1 MNGMLLIDKPSGMTS
16 FDVIAVLRKKLR
28 IRKIGH
34 TGTLDPEAT
43 GLLLVLAGNA
53 TKLVP
58 FMDYAEKEY
67 EAEYVLGYTS
77 DTYDTSG
84 KLTEVPFDKMPEENT
99 ILAALQKLTG
109 TLTQVPPKYA
119 AIRVQ
124 GKHLYEYAREGKE
137 IEVPSREIT
146 VFSHEYLS
154 SEGRIVRVRV
164 RCSSGTY
171 VRSLAHD
178 FGEILGV
185 PAVMGNLRRT
195 SIGRF
200 SVKDALKLEEI
211 PADVRDIR
219 FLTPYEILKDYPY
232 AEWDNTADVI
242 AGKTLKLDRTEDLVM
257 VTHGEDVLAA
267 YENAGNGYY
276 RCKRGLL

>member
-16 FDVIAVLRKKLR
+16 FDVIAILRKKLR

-109 TLTQVPPKYA
+109 TLTQIPPKYA

-185 PAVMGNLRRT
+185 PAVIGNLRRT

-200 SVKDALKLEEI
+200 SIKDALKLEEI

-219 FLTPYEILKDYPY
+219 FLTP
-232 AEWDNTADVI
+232 
-242 AGKTLKLDRTEDLVM
+242 
-257 VTHGEDVLAA
+257 
-267 YENAGNGYY
+267 
-276 RCKRGLL
+276 

>member
-16 FDVIAVLRKKLR
+16 FDVIAILRKKLR

-77 DTYDTSG
+77 DTYDASG
-84 KLTEVPFDKMPEENT
+84 KLTEVPFAKMPEENT

-178 FGEILGV
+178 FGKILGV

-232 AEWDNTADVI
+232 AEWDNTEDVI

>member
-1 MNGMLLIDKPSGMTS
+1 PTS
-16 FDVIAVLRKKLR
+16 L
-28 IRKIGH
+28 
-34 TGTLDPEAT
+34 
-43 GLLLVLAGNA
+43 
-53 TKLVP
+53 
-58 FMDYAEKEY
+58 
-67 EAEYVLGYTS
+67 
-77 DTYDTSG
+77 
-84 KLTEVPFDKMPEENT
+84 
-99 ILAALQKLTG
+99 
-109 TLTQVPPKYA
+109 
-119 AIRVQ
+119 
-124 GKHLYEYAREGKE
+124 
-137 IEVPSREIT
+137 
-146 VFSHEYLS
+146 
-154 SEGRIVRVRV
+154 
-164 RCSSGTY
+164 Y

-232 AEWDNTADVI
+232 TEWDNTADVI